1 MQRVIVTNMW
11 LQFSYIKKEKCKVVV
26 VVGQRP
32 LKKTEA
38 LSKVKKIHCLCCNK
52 EDESDNYYDSD
63 SLQYRTYGKI
73 PYCTTCIEK
82 MYLEY
87 LTKFKVLNKGDAE
100 KHATQRICMMLD
112 LYYKDSI
119 FESAMEFHKKNI
131 QTSKN
136 SASFIAQYVRF
147 SKMYQYRKKNYFTT
161 IEDDFKKVREE
172 AAEKQGTVLST
183 FDQSTTE
190 TQKKV
195 IQATKIFGEGF
206 PEEDYLWL
214 YDAYQDWT
222 SRHECQT
229 KAQEENFKAICFN
242 RLNAYK
248 ANLRGE
254 TTKDLDKTFNDLLNT
269 GNLQPK
275 QNKGE
280 TIADTQ
286 TFGTLIEKWEDTAPI
301 PEVDEE
307 LKDVDKLGLFL
318 DVFFRGHLAKF
329 MGLKNG
335 VSKYYDEYMKQFT
348 ITKPSKID
356 GTGNEEVIDDSE
368 AIFDA
373 LFGNST
379 SDKEE

>member
-1 MQRVIVTNMW
+1 MVTVF
-11 LQFSYIKKEKCKVVV
+11 LYKEKEKCKVVV

-87 LTKFKVLNKGDAE
+87 LAKFKVLNKGDAE

-119 FESAMEFHKKNI
+119 FESAMEFHKKNV

-183 FDQSTTE
+183 FDKSTTE

-206 PEEDYLWL
+206 PEEDYLFL
-214 YDAYQDWT
+214 LDQYEDWT
-222 SRHECQT
+222 SRHECKT
-229 KAQEENFKAICFN
+229 KSQEEIFKAICFN
-242 RLNAYK
+242 RLKAHK
-248 ANLRGE
+248 ANLVGDD
-254 TTKDLDKTFNDLLNT
+254 TKDLDRTFKDLLDT
-269 GNLQPK
+269 GKLQPK
-275 QNKGE
+275 QNKE
-280 TIADTQ
+280 SIIADKMRM
-286 TFGTLIEKWEDTAPI
+286 GDMISMWENVIKKPVPKAT
-301 PEVDEE
+301 
-307 LKDVDKLGLFL
+307 
-318 DVFFRGHLAKF
+318 GHLADIDHIAELDGF
-329 MGLKNG
+329 MRGHTIVSVGEKPNSYSETYKKIMRKYTVGKPEFDEDNYDSDDTFDRIAGEVLDKTLLNNG
-335 VSKYYDEYMKQFT
+335 GV
-348 ITKPSKID
+348 
-356 GTGNEEVIDDSE
+356 DD
-368 AIFDA
+368 D
-373 LFGNST
+373 
-379 SDKEE
+379 

>member
-1 MQRVIVTNMW
+1 MW

>member
-1 MQRVIVTNMW
+1 MW
-11 LQFSYIKKEKCKVVV
+11 LQFSYKKKEKCKVVV
-26 VVGQRP
+26 VMGQRP

-87 LTKFKVLNKGDAE
+87 LAKFKVLNKGDAE

-119 FESAMEFHKKNI
+119 FESAMEFHKKNV

-183 FDQSTTE
+183 FDKSTTE
-190 TQKKV
+190 TQKKI

-286 TFGTLIEKWEDTAPI
+286 TFGTLIEKWEDTTPI

>member
-1 MQRVIVTNMW
+1 M
-11 LQFSYIKKEKCKVVV
+11 
-26 VVGQRP
+26 GQRP

-87 LTKFKVLNKGDAE
+87 LAKFKVLNKGDAE

-119 FESAMEFHKKNI
+119 FESAMEFHKKNV

-183 FDQSTTE
+183 FDKSTTE
-190 TQKKV
+190 TQKKI

-206 PEEDYLWL
+206 PEEDYLFL
-214 YDAYQDWT
+214 LDQYEDWT
-222 SRHECQT
+222 SRHECKT
-229 KAQEENFKAICFN
+229 KSQEEIFKAICFN
-242 RLNAYK
+242 RLKAHK
-248 ANLRGE
+248 ANLVGDD
-254 TTKDLDKTFNDLLNT
+254 TKDLDRTFKDLLDT
-269 GNLQPK
+269 GKLQPK
-275 QNKGE
+275 QNKE
-280 TIADTQ
+280 SIIADKMRM
-286 TFGTLIEKWEDTAPI
+286 GDMISMWENVIKKPVPKAT
-301 PEVDEE
+301 
-307 LKDVDKLGLFL
+307 
-318 DVFFRGHLAKF
+318 GHLADIDHIAELDGF
-329 MGLKNG
+329 MRGHTIVSVGEKPNSYSETYKKIMRKYTVGKPEFDEDNYDSDDTFDRIAGEVLDKTLLNNG
-335 VSKYYDEYMKQFT
+335 GV
-348 ITKPSKID
+348 
-356 GTGNEEVIDDSE
+356 DD
-368 AIFDA
+368 D
-373 LFGNST
+373 
-379 SDKEE
+379 

>member
-1 MQRVIVTNMW
+1 MVTVF
-11 LQFSYIKKEKCKVVV
+11 LYKEKEKCKVVV

-119 FESAMEFHKKNI
+119 FESAMEFHKKNV

-183 FDQSTTE
+183 FDKSTTE
-190 TQKKV
+190 TQKKI

>member
-1 MQRVIVTNMW
+1 MVTVF
-11 LQFSYIKKEKCKVVV
+11 LYKEKEKCKVVV

-87 LTKFKVLNKGDAE
+87 LSKFKVLNKGDAE

-119 FESAMEFHKKNI
+119 FESAMEFHKKNV

-172 AAEKQGTVLST
+172 AAEKQGAVLST
-183 FDQSTTE
+183 FDKSTTE

-206 PEEDYLWL
+206 PEEDYLFL
-214 YDAYQDWT
+214 LDQYEDWT
-222 SRHECQT
+222 SRHECKT
-229 KAQEENFKAICFN
+229 KSQEEIFKAICFN
-242 RLNAYK
+242 RLKAHK
-248 ANLRGE
+248 ANLVGDD
-254 TTKDLDKTFNDLLNT
+254 TKDLDRTFKDLLDT
-269 GNLQPK
+269 GKLQPK
-275 QNKGE
+275 QNKE
-280 TIADTQ
+280 SIIADKMRM
-286 TFGTLIEKWEDTAPI
+286 GDMISMWENVIKKPVPKPT
-301 PEVDEE
+301 
-307 LKDVDKLGLFL
+307 
-318 DVFFRGHLAKF
+318 GHLADIDHIAELDGF
-329 MGLKNG
+329 MRGHTIVSVGEKPNSYSETYKKIMRKYTVGKPEFDEDNYDSDDTFDRIAGEVLDKTLLNNG
-335 VSKYYDEYMKQFT
+335 GVD
-348 ITKPSKID
+348 D
-356 GTGNEEVIDDSE
+356 G
-368 AIFDA
+368 
-373 LFGNST
+373 
-379 SDKEE
+379 

>member
-1 MQRVIVTNMW
+1 MVTVF
-11 LQFSYIKKEKCKVVV
+11 LYKEKEKCKVVV
-26 VVGQRP
+26 VMGQRP

-119 FESAMEFHKKNI
+119 FESAMEFHKKNV

-183 FDQSTTE
+183 FDKSTTE

-206 PEEDYLWL
+206 PEEDYLFL
-214 YDAYQDWT
+214 LDQYEDWT
-222 SRHECQT
+222 SRHECKT
-229 KAQEENFKAICFN
+229 KSQEEIFKAICFN
-242 RLNAYK
+242 RLKAHK
-248 ANLRGE
+248 ANLVGDD
-254 TTKDLDKTFNDLLNT
+254 TKDLDRTFKDLLGT
-269 GNLQPK
+269 GKLQPK
-275 QNKGE
+275 QNKE
-280 TIADTQ
+280 SIIADKMRM
-286 TFGTLIEKWEDTAPI
+286 GDMISMWENVIKKPVPKAT
-301 PEVDEE
+301 
-307 LKDVDKLGLFL
+307 
-318 DVFFRGHLAKF
+318 GHLADIDHIAELDGF
-329 MGLKNG
+329 MRGHTIVSVGEKPNSYSETYKKIMRKYTVGKPEFDEDNYDSDDTFDRIAGEVLDKTLLNNG
-335 VSKYYDEYMKQFT
+335 GVD
-348 ITKPSKID
+348 D
-356 GTGNEEVIDDSE
+356 G
-368 AIFDA
+368 
-373 LFGNST
+373 
-379 SDKEE
+379 

>member
-1 MQRVIVTNMW
+1 MVTVF
-11 LQFSYIKKEKCKVVV
+11 LYKEKKCKVVV
-26 VVGQRP
+26 VMGQRP

-119 FESAMEFHKKNI
+119 FESAMEFHKKNV

-172 AAEKQGTVLST
+172 AAEKQGAVLST
-183 FDQSTTE
+183 FDKSTTE

>member
-1 MQRVIVTNMW
+1 MVTVF
-11 LQFSYIKKEKCKVVV
+11 LYKEKEKCKVVV

-119 FESAMEFHKKNI
+119 FESAMEFHKKNV

-183 FDQSTTE
+183 FDKSTTE

-214 YDAYQDWT
+214 YDAYQEWT
-222 SRHECQT
+222 SRNECQT
-229 KAQEENFKAICFN
+229 MAQEENFKAICFN

>member
-1 MQRVIVTNMW
+1 MVTVF
-11 LQFSYIKKEKCKVVV
+11 LYKEKEKCKVVV

-119 FESAMEFHKKNI
+119 FESAMEFHKKNV

-183 FDQSTTE
+183 FDKSTTE

-206 PEEDYLWL
+206 PEEDYLFL
-214 YDAYQDWT
+214 LDQYEDWT
-222 SRHECQT
+222 SRHECKT
-229 KAQEENFKAICFN
+229 KSQEEIFKAICFN
-242 RLNAYK
+242 RLKAHK
-248 ANLRGE
+248 ANLVGDD
-254 TTKDLDKTFNDLLNT
+254 TKDLDRTFKDLLDT
-269 GNLQPK
+269 GKLQPK
-275 QNKGE
+275 QNKE
-280 TIADTQ
+280 SIIADKMRM
-286 TFGTLIEKWEDTAPI
+286 GDMISMWENVIKKPVPKAT
-301 PEVDEE
+301 
-307 LKDVDKLGLFL
+307 
-318 DVFFRGHLAKF
+318 GHLADIDHIAELDGF
-329 MGLKNG
+329 MRGHTIVSVGEKPNSYSETYKKIMRKYTVGKPEFDEDNYDSDDTFDRIAGEVLDKTLLNNG
-335 VSKYYDEYMKQFT
+335 GVD
-348 ITKPSKID
+348 D
-356 GTGNEEVIDDSE
+356 G
-368 AIFDA
+368 
-373 LFGNST
+373 
-379 SDKEE
+379 

>member
-1 MQRVIVTNMW
+1 MVTVF
-11 LQFSYIKKEKCKVVV
+11 LYKEKEKCKVVV

-119 FESAMEFHKKNI
+119 FESAMEFHKKNV

-183 FDQSTTE
+183 FDKSTTE

>member
-1 MQRVIVTNMW
+1 MVTVF
-11 LQFSYIKKEKCKVVV
+11 LYKEKEKCKVVV
-26 VVGQRP
+26 VMGQRP

-119 FESAMEFHKKNI
+119 FESAMEFHKKNV

-183 FDQSTTE
+183 FDKSTTE

-214 YDAYQDWT
+214 YDAYQEWT
-222 SRHECQT
+222 SRNECQT
-229 KAQEENFKAICFN
+229 MAQEENFKAICFN

-248 ANLRGE
+248 ANLRGDS
-254 TTKDLDKTFNDLLNT
+254 TKDLDKAFNDMLNT

-275 QNKGE
+275 QNKESLLSEKMSFGE
-280 TIADTQ
+280 MVAR
-286 TFGTLIEKWEDTAPI
+286 WENVVKKPVPKAT
-301 PEVDEE
+301 
-307 LKDVDKLGLFL
+307 
-318 DVFFRGHLAKF
+318 GHLADIDHIAETDGFMRGHTIVSVGEQPNSYSETYKKLMRKF
-329 MGLKNG
+329 TVGRPEFDEDNYDSDDTFDRIAGERIDSMFNNGGVKNG
-335 VSKYYDEYMKQFT
+335 
-348 ITKPSKID
+348 
-356 GTGNEEVIDDSE
+356 
-368 AIFDA
+368 
-373 LFGNST
+373 
-379 SDKEE
+379 

>member
-1 MQRVIVTNMW
+1 MVTVF
-11 LQFSYIKKEKCKVVV
+11 LYKEKEKCKVVV

-87 LTKFKVLNKGDAE
+87 LSKFKVLNKGDAE

-119 FESAMEFHKKNI
+119 FESAMEFHKKNV

-172 AAEKQGTVLST
+172 AAEKQGAVLST
-183 FDQSTTE
+183 FDKSTTE

-254 TTKDLDKTFNDLLNT
+254 TTKDLDRTFNDLLNT

>member
-1 MQRVIVTNMW
+1 MVTVF
-11 LQFSYIKKEKCKVVV
+11 LYKEKEKCKVVV

-87 LTKFKVLNKGDAE
+87 LAKFKVLNKGDAE

-119 FESAMEFHKKNI
+119 FESAMEFHKKNV

-183 FDQSTTE
+183 FDKSTTE
-190 TQKKV
+190 TQSKV

-206 PEEDYLWL
+206 PEEDYLFL
-214 YDAYQDWT
+214 LDQYEDWT
-222 SRHECQT
+222 SRHECKT
-229 KAQEENFKAICFN
+229 KSQEEIFKAICFN
-242 RLNAYK
+242 RLKAHK
-248 ANLRGE
+248 ANLVGDD
-254 TTKDLDKTFNDLLNT
+254 TKDLDRTFKDLLDT
-269 GNLQPK
+269 GKLQPK
-275 QNKGE
+275 QNKE
-280 TIADTQ
+280 SIIADKMRM
-286 TFGTLIEKWEDTAPI
+286 GDMISMWENVIKKPVPKAT
-301 PEVDEE
+301 
-307 LKDVDKLGLFL
+307 
-318 DVFFRGHLAKF
+318 GHLADIDHIAELDGF
-329 MGLKNG
+329 MRGHTIVSVGEKPNSYSETYKKIMRKYTVGKPEFDEDNYDSDDTFDRIAGEVLDKTLLNNG
-335 VSKYYDEYMKQFT
+335 GVD
-348 ITKPSKID
+348 D
-356 GTGNEEVIDDSE
+356 G
-368 AIFDA
+368 
-373 LFGNST
+373 
-379 SDKEE
+379 

>member
-1 MQRVIVTNMW
+1 M
-11 LQFSYIKKEKCKVVV
+11 
-26 VVGQRP
+26 GQRP

-87 LTKFKVLNKGDAE
+87 LAKFKVLNKGDAE

-119 FESAMEFHKKNI
+119 FESAMEFHKKNV

-183 FDQSTTE
+183 FDKSTTE

>member
-1 MQRVIVTNMW
+1 MVTVF
-11 LQFSYIKKEKCKVVV
+11 LYKEKEKCKVVV

-87 LTKFKVLNKGDAE
+87 LSKFKVLNKGDAE

-119 FESAMEFHKKNI
+119 FESAMEFHKKNV

-183 FDQSTTE
+183 FDKSTTE
-190 TQKKV
+190 IQKKV

-356 GTGNEEVIDDSE
+356 GAGNEEVIDDSE

>member
-1 MQRVIVTNMW
+1 MVTVF
-11 LQFSYIKKEKCKVVV
+11 LYKEKEKCKVVV

-119 FESAMEFHKKNI
+119 FESAMEFHKKNV

-183 FDQSTTE
+183 FDKSTTE
-190 TQKKV
+190 TQKKI

-206 PEEDYLWL
+206 PEEDYLFL
-214 YDAYQDWT
+214 LDQYEDWT
-222 SRHECQT
+222 SRHECKT
-229 KAQEENFKAICFN
+229 KSQEEIFKAICFN
-242 RLNAYK
+242 RLKAHK
-248 ANLRGE
+248 ANLAGDD
-254 TTKDLDKTFNDLLNT
+254 TKDLDRTFKDLLDT
-269 GNLQPK
+269 GKLQPK
-275 QNKGE
+275 QNKE
-280 TIADTQ
+280 SIIADKMRM
-286 TFGTLIEKWEDTAPI
+286 GDMISMWENVIKKPVPKAT
-301 PEVDEE
+301 
-307 LKDVDKLGLFL
+307 
-318 DVFFRGHLAKF
+318 GHLADIDHIAELDGF
-329 MGLKNG
+329 MRGHTIVSVGEKPNSYSETYKKIMRKYTVGKPEFDEDNYDSDDTFDRIAGEVLDKTLLNNG
-335 VSKYYDEYMKQFT
+335 GVD
-348 ITKPSKID
+348 D
-356 GTGNEEVIDDSE
+356 G
-368 AIFDA
+368 
-373 LFGNST
+373 
-379 SDKEE
+379 

>member
-1 MQRVIVTNMW
+1 MVTVF
-11 LQFSYIKKEKCKVVV
+11 LYKEKKCKVVV
-26 VVGQRP
+26 VMGQRP

-119 FESAMEFHKKNI
+119 FESAMEFHKKNV

-172 AAEKQGTVLST
+172 AAEKQGAVLST
-183 FDQSTTE
+183 FDQ
-190 TQKKV
+190 
-195 IQATKIFGEGF
+195 
-206 PEEDYLWL
+206 
-214 YDAYQDWT
+214 
-222 SRHECQT
+222 
-229 KAQEENFKAICFN
+229 
-242 RLNAYK
+242 
-248 ANLRGE
+248 
-254 TTKDLDKTFNDLLNT
+254 LLTNP
-269 GNLQPK
+269 Q
-275 QNKGE
+275 
-280 TIADTQ
+280 
-286 TFGTLIEKWEDTAPI
+286 
-301 PEVDEE
+301 
-307 LKDVDKLGLFL
+307 LK
-318 DVFFRGHLAKF
+318 
-329 MGLKNG
+329 LKRR
-335 VSKYYDEYMKQFT
+335 
-348 ITKPSKID
+348 
-356 GTGNEEVIDDSE
+356 
-368 AIFDA
+368 
-373 LFGNST
+373 
-379 SDKEE
+379 

>member
-1 MQRVIVTNMW
+1 MVTVF
-11 LQFSYIKKEKCKVVV
+11 LYKEKEKCKVVV

-119 FESAMEFHKKNI
+119 FESAMEFHKKNV

-183 FDQSTTE
+183 FDKSTTE

-356 GTGNEEVIDDSE
+356 GAGNEEVIDDSE

>member
-1 MQRVIVTNMW
+1 M
-11 LQFSYIKKEKCKVVV
+11 
-26 VVGQRP
+26 GQRP

-87 LTKFKVLNKGDAE
+87 LAKFKVLNKGDAE

-119 FESAMEFHKKNI
+119 FESAMEFHKKNV

-172 AAEKQGTVLST
+172 AAEKQGAVLST
-183 FDQSTTE
+183 FDKSTTE
-190 TQKKV
+190 TQKKI

-206 PEEDYLWL
+206 PEEDYLFL
-214 YDAYQDWT
+214 LDQYEDWT
-222 SRHECQT
+222 SRHECKT
-229 KAQEENFKAICFN
+229 KSQEEIFKAICFN
-242 RLNAYK
+242 RLKAHK
-248 ANLRGE
+248 ANLVGDD
-254 TTKDLDKTFNDLLNT
+254 TKDLDRTFKDLLDT
-269 GNLQPK
+269 GKLQPK
-275 QNKGE
+275 QNKE
-280 TIADTQ
+280 SIIADKMRM
-286 TFGTLIEKWEDTAPI
+286 GDMISMWENVIKKPVPKAT
-301 PEVDEE
+301 
-307 LKDVDKLGLFL
+307 
-318 DVFFRGHLAKF
+318 GHLADIDHIAELDGF
-329 MGLKNG
+329 MRGHTIVSVGEKPNSYSETYKKIMRKYTVGKPEFDEDNYDSDDTFDRIAGEVLDKTLLNNG
-335 VSKYYDEYMKQFT
+335 GV
-348 ITKPSKID
+348 
-356 GTGNEEVIDDSE
+356 DD
-368 AIFDA
+368 D
-373 LFGNST
+373 
-379 SDKEE
+379 

>member
-1 MQRVIVTNMW
+1 MW

-26 VVGQRP
+26 VMGQRP

-87 LTKFKVLNKGDAE
+87 LSKFKVLNKGDAE

-119 FESAMEFHKKNI
+119 FESAMEFHKKNV

-183 FDQSTTE
+183 FDKSTTE

-254 TTKDLDKTFNDLLNT
+254 TTKDLDRTFNDLLNT